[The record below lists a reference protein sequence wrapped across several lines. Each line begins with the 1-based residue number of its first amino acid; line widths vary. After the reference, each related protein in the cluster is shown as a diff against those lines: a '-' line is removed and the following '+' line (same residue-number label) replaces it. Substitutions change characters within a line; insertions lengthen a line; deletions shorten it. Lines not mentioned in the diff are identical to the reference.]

1 MSTTRKIAHNTG
13 IQLIGKVI
21 STILGLVGIGMMTR
35 YLGQEQFGWYITVIS
50 FLQFIGILMDFGL
63 IPVTAQMMSEP
74 HFEKEKLFKNLL
86 GYRFVTAIIFLAIAP
101 FIALFFPYPVEVKIA
116 IGFSTISFLAV
127 AMNQIFIGYYQN
139 KLQMHLQVAGEVAG
153 RVVLVVGLWAFIALH
168 YSYLMIM
175 AVLVLASVAYML
187 VMWIAASRQTSTRL
201 AYDKAIW
208 LAITKK
214 MWPIAISIMFNVI
227 YLKGD
232 VILLSVFRDQTD
244 VGIYGA
250 AYRVLDVLG
259 QTAMMLMGVLMPL
272 MAYAWSRNLK
282 EEFAQRFQQSFDIM
296 MMFGLPMT
304 TGAALLATPIMRLVA
319 GEQFVSSGPILV
331 ILMLGVFAVYIAAA
345 FGHTAVA
352 MDKQRKTIWVYATT
366 AVITLVGYLIFIPSH
381 GMYGAAWM
389 TAFSEF
395 YTALALFFVIRH
407 YSKVM
412 LSGKA
417 LMKILFAC
425 AVMAL
430 VILSLPG
437 WHVVLVS
444 AVGALVYGVTLL
456 AIGGI
461 SKETIR
467 EIVSLKK

>member
-1 MSTTRKIAHNTG
+1 
-13 IQLIGKVI
+13 
-21 STILGLVGIGMMTR
+21 
-35 YLGQEQFGWYITVIS
+35 
-50 FLQFIGILMDFGL
+50 
-63 IPVTAQMMSEP
+63 
-74 HFEKEKLFKNLL
+74 
-86 GYRFVTAIIFLAIAP
+86 
-101 FIALFFPYPVEVKIA
+101 
-116 IGFSTISFLAV
+116 
-127 AMNQIFIGYYQN
+127 
-139 KLQMHLQVAGEVAG
+139 
-153 RVVLVVGLWAFIALH
+153 
-168 YSYLMIM
+168 MIM